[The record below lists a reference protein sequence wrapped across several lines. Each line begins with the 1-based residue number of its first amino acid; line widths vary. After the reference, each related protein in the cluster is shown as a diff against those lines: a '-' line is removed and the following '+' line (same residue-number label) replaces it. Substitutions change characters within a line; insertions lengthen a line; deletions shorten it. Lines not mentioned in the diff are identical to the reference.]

1 MSHLPLIVGFGGIGP
16 AGRGSGH
23 HAYRRL
29 VFDALSSDDKAATT
43 QSLDALRGQPSAT
56 RGEGACLVR
65 RLEPPHFDTERIE
78 TLDADGD
85 GTWRSSFIDFPAKA
99 AGQLPTGVDV
109 GTFYTSRNHPR
120 GLQLAIYAASDALSS
135 MGIPWQQVVDRV
147 DPDQI
152 CLYAGAA
159 IAQMDEYGFGGLQQ
173 ARYRGKRSSPKQLP
187 LGLAEMPADFVN
199 AYVLGNFGT
208 TGHNMGACST
218 FLYNLQLATHAIR
231 SGRARVAIAGA
242 AESPLDI
249 DVLGGLF
256 AMGALAKDDQLR
268 AIQGIDDGSEPDHR
282 SACRPFGDNCG
293 MVPGES
299 SQYVVLFDPELA
311 LELGANVLGAVG
323 GAFVHADG
331 PKKSITSPGVGN
343 YISVAKCVAEAEAIV
358 GRDRLRGGSY
368 IHAHGTGTP
377 QNRVTESH
385 ILSAVSKAFDLDPWP
400 VTAVK
405 AQLGHSM
412 AAAAGDQLGAALG
425 FWHGG
430 IVPGIV
436 TTPQL
441 ADDVYTDGLDFVLE
455 HREMDTESI
464 TVTFL
469 NAKGFGGN
477 NATASVLSP
486 TWCEEFLKGRFG
498 ADAVASWRRGRD
510 ATRAK
515 IEQADSAHLDGS
527 FRPTYRFGEGVL
539 DGEQHV
545 EITRDGIRLAGQVR
559 PVDLRLEN
567 PYG

>member
-29 VFDALSSDDKAATT
+29 VFDALPAAEKARTET
-43 QSLDALRGQPSAT
+43 SLDALRAGSP
-56 RGEGACLVR
+56 GIGGAGCLVR
-65 RLEPPHFDTERIE
+65 RLEAPHFDTERIE
-78 TLDADGD
+78 TLEADGED
-85 GTWRSSFIDFPAKA
+85 SWRSSFIDFPAKA
-99 AGQLPTGVDV
+99 AGQLPRGVDV
-109 GTFYTSRNHPR
+109 GTFYASRNHPR

-135 MGIPWQQVVDRV
+135 LGIPWQTVVDHV
-147 DPDQI
+147 APDQI

-268 AIQGIDDGSEPDHR
+268 AIQGIGDDTEPDHR
-282 SACRPFGDNCG
+282 SACRPFGENCG

-299 SQYVVLFDPELA
+299 SQYVVLFEPELA

-323 GAFVHADG
+323 GVFVHADG

-358 GRDRLRGGSY
+358 GRERLQDGSY

-385 ILSAVSKAFDLDPWP
+385 ILSTVSSAFDLGDWP
-400 VTAVK
+400 VSAVK

-425 FWHGG
+425 FWDGG
-430 IVPGIV
+430 LIPGIV
-436 TTPQL
+436 TTPEL
-441 ADDVYTDGLDFVLE
+441 ADDVHTKGLDILLE
-455 HREMDTESI
+455 HREMDPGRI
-464 TVTFL
+464 VATFL

-477 NATASVLSP
+477 NATASVLAP
-486 TWCEEFLKGRFG
+486 HWCEQFLEQQHG
-498 ADAVASWRRGRD
+498 ADALTAWRRRRESTVQEIAAAD
-510 ATRAK
+510 A
-515 IEQADSAHLDGS
+515 AHLDGS

-545 EITRDGIRLAGQVR
+545 TVERDGLRLAGQAR
-559 PVDLRLEN
+559 PVDLRLAN
-567 PYG
+567 PYA